1 MLPHTRMRACGLR
14 WRSRPACRSGL
25 GQDRE
30 SLAIHG
36 SITVGDE
43 LTAVDAWPTAG
54 RSTQEVTARILGP
67 PGTPVH
73 LTLKDAHG
81 RHKLVSV
88 VRELPPA
95 ASGLST
101 QDLEDA
107 LQQSSHAFEALAA
120 MEQALR
126 DRDTRILELQRQQ
139 EHQSTLK
146 DDEIRKLRAHLQVA

>member
-1 MLPHTRMRACGLR
+1 ML
-14 WRSRPACRSGL
+14 
-25 GQDRE
+25 
-30 SLAIHG
+30 G
-36 SITVGDE
+36 SIAVGDE

-54 RSTQEVTARILGP
+54 RSTEEITAKILGQ

-73 LTLKDAHG
+73 LTLKDANG
-81 RHKLVSV
+81 RDKLVSV
-88 VRELPPA
+88 VRELPA
-95 ASGLST
+95 ASGPST

-146 DDEIRKLRAHLQVA
+146 DDEIHKLRAHLQVACRPG